1 MKKIILSLS
10 FLAGLVLVSCESA
23 DQSQEQNANNDN
35 SLMRRQRQ
43 SSMFNYIQSTRIESD
58 VNCENNI
65 LIFPSWRHYW
75 ETIDR
80 LDQMVDRDCEA
91 FDSTVPNNISEDR
104 YDILADAAGFDEDNV
119 LRRFETDLAFCSLR
133 SKIESLETAWLDRQ
147 GDREWDANSDP
158 DNHFIDDQTER
169 TLLSP
174 NAEVIVG
181 DERRGYVY
189 YKFLDDEGSRIEV
202 LNNDRDAI
210 SQVSRGRIPTGNP
223 NVVVVRPEK
232 ESDSNKCKRKV
243 TEYAYEISGANRLKR
258 TSKVRPAFG
267 TICSNN
273 SCVSLVASRIVSKTN
288 GYKKKK
294 NGGWKRARLLIA
306 AGINGQIPNVPG
318 SAYIDCIEENNPRHF
333 KEQRRRKVK
342 VVVKSTTNIAPV
354 GTPRRYNFSLQDN
367 KLFSYHKRGN
377 LIVNKD
383 YYDMPGN

>member
-23 DQSQEQNANNDN
+23 DQPQDQNADNDN

-58 VNCENNI
+58 ANCENNI

-91 FDSTVPNNISEDR
+91 FDSTVPNNISEER
-104 YDILADAAGFDEDNV
+104 YDILADASGFDEDNV
-119 LRRFETDLAFCSLR
+119 LRRFETDLGFCSLR

-158 DNHFIDDQTER
+158 DNHFIDDQAER

-181 DERRGYVY
+181 DDRRGYVY

-223 NVVVVRPEK
+223 NVVVVRPDK
-232 ESDSNKCKRKV
+232 ESDYNKCKNKV
-243 TEYAYEISGANRLKR
+243 TQIAYEVSGADRFKR
-258 TSKVRPAFG
+258 KSKVRRAWG
-267 TICSNN
+267 TNCLNN
-273 SCVSLVASRIVSKTN
+273 PCTSIFPSKVIAITK
-288 GYKKKK
+288 GYKKK
-294 NGGWKRARLLIA
+294 NGKWRSRRMLIA
-306 AGINGQIPNVPG
+306 AGINGLGQNIPGLTYV
-318 SAYIDCIEENNPRHF
+318 DCIEERSIRLF
-333 KEQRRRKVK
+333 EEKKKRKIR
-342 VVVKSTTNIAPV
+342 VVAKSTTNIAPI